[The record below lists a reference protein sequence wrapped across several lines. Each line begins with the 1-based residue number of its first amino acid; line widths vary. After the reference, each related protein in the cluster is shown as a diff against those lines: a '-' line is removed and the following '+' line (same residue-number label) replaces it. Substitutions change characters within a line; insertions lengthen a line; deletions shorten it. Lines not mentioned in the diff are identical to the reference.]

1 MEKAVPKLFK
11 MTAGP
16 KIQLQDLLI
25 HVKKNLDEGW

>member
-1 MEKAVPKLFK
+1 MPKLFK

-16 KIQLQDLLI
+16 KIQLQDLLN